1 MVFAFLTIGISS
13 GIAVDKVNKSKTG
26 VAIRG
31 FDTVAFHTEKRAV
44 KGKKDFSFQWND
56 ATWYFK
62 SAENRDLFAADP
74 LLYAPQFGGNWPAA
88 LSEGQVARGNPHN
101 FKVIDEKLYFPASVR
116 SMLTGSTIKSAESE
130 WKQINKNNWRF
141 LVFHWIGIFITL
153 NTETQER

>member
-1 MVFAFLTIGISS
+1 MLKSTSKMKKGCFTGVMVFAFLTIGISS

-56 ATWYFK
+56 AMWYFK

-74 LLYAPQFGGNWPAA
+74 LLYAPQFGGN
-88 LSEGQVARGNPHN
+88 
-101 FKVIDEKLYFPASVR
+101 
-116 SMLTGSTIKSAESE
+116 
-130 WKQINKNNWRF
+130 
-141 LVFHWIGIFITL
+141 
-153 NTETQER
+153 

>member
-1 MVFAFLTIGISS
+1 MLKSTSKMKKGCFTGVMVFAFLTIGISS

-62 SAENRDLFAADP
+62 SAENRDLFAVDP
-74 LLYAPQFGGNWPAA
+74 VRYAPQFGGN
-88 LSEGQVARGNPHN
+88 
-101 FKVIDEKLYFPASVR
+101 
-116 SMLTGSTIKSAESE
+116 
-130 WKQINKNNWRF
+130 
-141 LVFHWIGIFITL
+141 
-153 NTETQER
+153 